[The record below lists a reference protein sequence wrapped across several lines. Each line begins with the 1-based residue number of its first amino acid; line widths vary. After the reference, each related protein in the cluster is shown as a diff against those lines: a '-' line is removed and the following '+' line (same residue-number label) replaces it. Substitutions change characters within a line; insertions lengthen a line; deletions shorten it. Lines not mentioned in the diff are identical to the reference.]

1 MEKGS
6 LRVDANVSL
15 RRPGED
21 ELRTKTELKNMNSFS
36 YLERGIARELR
47 RQAELYEA
55 GEEVIDADAAL
66 RPAPRTSSPCC
77 APRSWRTTTATSPS
91 PTSCRSSRP
100 PSSSTACARALPE
113 LPAARVRRFESDYAL
128 PLAQA
133 LDLGVG
139 SGLAE
144 LLRGGRGRLW
154 RCARGGQLGAQ
165 RVLGA
170 PQRGAR

>member
-55 GEEVIDADAAL
+55 GEEFVDADAAL
-66 RPAPRTSSPCC
+66 RPVRATSSPCC
-77 APRSWRTTTATSPS
+77 APRSSRTTTATSPS
-91 PTSCRSSRP
+91 PTSCRSSP
-100 PSSSTACARALPE
+100 
-113 LPAARVRRFESDYAL
+113 RRS
-128 PLAQA
+128 
-133 LDLGVG
+133 
-139 SGLAE
+139 
-144 LLRGGRGRLW
+144 
-154 RCARGGQLGAQ
+154 
-165 RVLGA
+165 
-170 PQRGAR
+170 